1 MNPTAPAGPAT
12 GLEQRAARWLADRAT
27 HLDPALAAAD
37 TALFS
42 RKALVE
48 VALLVGLRA
57 RLGGPLDATYT
68 RLLDVLV
75 DVAAR
80 PSYRELV
87 RRDRR
92 ALLLYAGTYAALRLC
107 GREDE
112 DLRHALVA
120 TVDGRYATSFERV
133 PYRHL
138 DLLHT
143 LELAG
148 IDSTAPDYEQV
159 LPMTLLT
166 ADPNVWEL
174 SVSDH
179 YAITHAIFY
188 VTDFGQREVAWPA
201 GTTTAGVTDLLLG
214 CLAVARAREDA
225 DLVGELLMCLT
236 CVRAPLTGFEE
247 AARSW
252 LRSWQEPD
260 GRLEGPPGVIPRR
273 LTEADAD
280 WGSWATAY
288 HTTIVGALEDLLFR
302 TVPRPGSGFVEGP
315 PTLVP
320 AGVLDAAGSWLAT
333 HGTGDLRCVTWA
345 ARAHDTAGR
354 PEAAVALLA
363 GAAAYPGFDALVRR
377 SSRDVALATAA
388 LAHRLGVDDDVL
400 AAVADL
406 ADHAPEAGPPA
417 GLRPRPPGSTDRD
430 GSRLLVADLVARGR
444 TPVLAAD
451 EAERAGQE
459 LVAALRTAA
468 EDYDLA
474 WFAVAVRGLVRLP
487 HLPSRLVRDAVTF
500 LVVQQDRSG
509 AIGAPLVDAPE
520 ERLALHRE
528 WTLLATA
535 ALVEAAGRP
544 AVGPQARRVPSPGN
558 SGK

>member
-1 MNPTAPAGPAT
+1 MNPTSPVVAHA
-12 GLEQRAARWLADRAT
+12 GLEQRAAAWLADRAT
-27 HLDPALAAAD
+27 YLDPALAAPD

-57 RLGGPLDATYT
+57 RLDGPLDATYT

-75 DVAAR
+75 DVAGR

-148 IDSTAPDYEQV
+148 IASPAPDYAQV
-159 LPMTLLT
+159 LPMTLLV

-174 SVSDH
+174 SVSDL
-179 YAITHAIFY
+179 YAITHAVFY

-201 GTTTAGVTDLLLG
+201 GTTTAGVADLLLA

-236 CVRAPLTGFEE
+236 CVRAPESAFERS
-247 AARSW
+247 ARAW

-302 TVPRPGSGFVEGP
+302 TVPRPAPERLDDP
-315 PTLVP
+315 PGVVP
-320 AGVLDAAGSWLAT
+320 VDVLDSAAAWLSS
-333 HGTGDLRCVTWA
+333 HGTGDLRTIAWA
-345 ARAHDTAGR
+345 ARAYDAAGQEETAVGLLST
-354 PEAAVALLA
+354 AAVRSGYA
-363 GAAAYPGFDALVRR
+363 ALVRGA
-377 SSRDVALATAA
+377 SRDVAVATAA
-388 LAHRLGVDDDVL
+388 LADRLGVEDDVL
-400 AAVADL
+400 AAVTEL
-406 ADHAPEAGPPA
+406 ATESSDPEPPTR
-417 GLRPRPPGSTDRD
+417 LRPRPSDATDRD
-430 GSRLLVADLVARGR
+430 RSRLLAADLVGRGSA
-444 TPVLAAD
+444 PVLPPD
-451 EAERAGQE
+451 DAESAGWE
-459 LVAALRTAA
+459 LVAGLRTAV

-474 WFAVAVRGLVRLP
+474 WFAVALRGLLRVP
-487 HLPSRLVRDAVTF
+487 HLPRRLVRDAVTF
-500 LVVQQDRSG
+500 LVTQQDRSG
-509 AIGAPLVDAPE
+509 TFGAPLVDDAD

-528 WTLLATA
+528 WTLLTTA
-535 ALVEAAGRP
+535 ALVEATALPGSG
-544 AVGPQARRVPSPGN
+544 ADRVP
-558 SGK
+558 

>member
-1 MNPTAPAGPAT
+1 MNPTSPVVAHA
-12 GLEQRAARWLADRAT
+12 GLEQRAAAWLADLAT
-27 HLDPALAAAD
+27 YLDPALAAPD

-57 RLGGPLDATYT
+57 RLDGPLDATYT

-75 DVAAR
+75 DVAGR

-148 IDSTAPDYEQV
+148 IASPAPDYAQV
-159 LPMTLLT
+159 LPMTLLV

-174 SVSDH
+174 SVSDL
-179 YAITHAIFY
+179 YAITHAVFY

-201 GTTTAGVTDLLLG
+201 GTTTAGVADLLLA

-236 CVRAPLTGFEE
+236 CVRAPESAFERS
-247 AARSW
+247 ARAW
-252 LRSWQEPD
+252 LRSWQEPN

-302 TVPRPGSGFVEGP
+302 TVPRPAPERLDDP
-315 PTLVP
+315 PGVVP
-320 AGVLDAAGSWLAT
+320 VDVLDSAAAWLSS
-333 HGTGDLRCVTWA
+333 HGTGDLRTIAWA
-345 ARAHDTAGR
+345 ARAYDAAGQEETAVGLLST
-354 PEAAVALLA
+354 AAVR
-363 GAAAYPGFDALVRR
+363 PGYAALVRGA
-377 SSRDVALATAA
+377 SRDVAVATAA
-388 LAHRLGVDDDVL
+388 LADRLGVEDDVL
-400 AAVADL
+400 AAVTELAAESSDPEPPTRLRARPCDATDRDRSRLLAADL
-406 ADHAPEAGPPA
+406 VGRGSAPVLPPDDAESAGWELVA
-417 GLRPRPPGSTDRD
+417 GLR
-430 GSRLLVADLVARGR
+430 
-444 TPVLAAD
+444 
-451 EAERAGQE
+451 
-459 LVAALRTAA
+459 TAV

-474 WFAVAVRGLVRLP
+474 WFAVAVRGLLRVP
-487 HLPSRLVRDAVTF
+487 HLPRRLVRDAVTF
-500 LVVQQDRSG
+500 LVTQQDRSG
-509 AIGAPLVDAPE
+509 AFGAPLVDDAD

-528 WTLLATA
+528 WTLLTTA
-535 ALVEAAGRP
+535 ALVEATALPGSG
-544 AVGPQARRVPSPGN
+544 ADRVP
-558 SGK
+558 

>member
-1 MNPTAPAGPAT
+1 MHPASYPPVAPAKGV
-12 GLEQRAARWLADRAT
+12 ESRAAAWLAARAE
-27 HLDPALAAAD
+27 HLDPALASPD

-57 RLGGPLDATYT
+57 RLDGPLDAAHA

-75 DVAAR
+75 DVSGR

-107 GREDE
+107 GREDLE
-112 DLRHALVA
+112 LRHALTAAVG
-120 TVDGRYATSFERV
+120 GRYATAFERV

-148 IDSTAPDYEQV
+148 IDSAAPGVDQV
-159 LPMTLLT
+159 LPLTLLT
-166 ADPNVWEL
+166 TDPNVWEL
-174 SVSDH
+174 SVSDT
-179 YAITHAIFY
+179 YAITHAVFY
-188 VTDFGQREVAWPA
+188 ATDFGQRSVAWPA
-201 GTTTAGVTDLLLG
+201 GVSTASVADLLLG

-236 CVRAPLTGFEE
+236 CVRAPVTAAES
-247 AARSW
+247 AAREW

-302 TVPRPGSGFVEGP
+302 TVPRPAPAASSPVVASPSDAARGMLAAAAAWVVRAGGRDLRSLAWTARAREVLGD
-315 PTLVP
+315 P
-320 AGVLDAAGSWLAT
+320 AG
-333 HGTGDLRCVTWA
+333 
-345 ARAHDTAGR
+345 ARR
-354 PEAAVALLA
+354 L
-363 GAAAYPGFDALVRR
+363 
-377 SSRDVALATAA
+377 LATAA
-388 LAHRLGVDDDVL
+388 LRPGYDALLSGGTRDIAVGVAELAARVGVRDDVL
-400 AAVADL
+400 TEVLALDAADPG
-406 ADHAPEAGPPA
+406 PEPPTR
-417 GLRPRPPGSTDRD
+417 LRPSPDGLAGRDRT
-430 GSRLLVADLVARGR
+430 RLLVADLVSRGAVPR
-444 TPVLAAD
+444 LCPED
-451 EAERAGQE
+451 AERATRE
-459 LVAALRTAA
+459 LVVAARRAV

-474 WFAVAVRGLVRLP
+474 SFAVVLRGLLRLP
-487 HLPSRLVRDAVTF
+487 ELPERLLRDAISFLATQQLPSGAV
-500 LVVQQDRSG
+500 
-509 AIGAPLVDAPE
+509 GAPLTDDVE
-520 ERLALHRE
+520 ERGRLHRE
-528 WTLLATA
+528 WTLVAVA
-535 ALVEAAGRP
+535 ALVEVVAAR
-544 AVGPQARRVPSPGN
+544 
-558 SGK
+558 

>member
-1 MNPTAPAGPAT
+1 MTLTEPSPAGTLGQRAT
-12 GLEQRAARWLADRAT
+12 GWLAERAGY
-27 HLDPALAAAD
+27 LDPALAAPD

-57 RLGGPLDATYT
+57 RLEGPLDASST

-112 DLRHALVA
+112 DLRHALTT

-148 IDSTAPDYEQV
+148 ISSPAPDYAQV
-159 LPMTLLT
+159 LPMTLLV

-174 SVSDH
+174 SVSDL
-179 YAITHAIFY
+179 YAITHAVFY

-214 CLAVARAREDA
+214 CLALARAREDA

-236 CVRAPLTGFEE
+236 CVRAPVGDFES
-247 AARSW
+247 ATRAW
-252 LRSWQEPD
+252 LHSWQEPD

-302 TVPRPGSGFVEGP
+302 NVPRPTPGP
-315 PTLVP
+315 IDDRAVVVP
-320 AGVLDAAGSWLAT
+320 DRVLERAAAWLSA
-333 HGTGDLRCVTWA
+333 HGAGDLRTIAWA
-345 ARAHDTAGR
+345 ARAYDAAGQR
-354 PEAAVALLA
+354 EAAAGLLA
-363 GAAAYPGFDALVRR
+363 GAAAGPGYAVLVPR
-377 SSRDVALATAA
+377 SSRDVAVATAT
-388 LAHRLGVDDDVL
+388 LAARLGVEDELL
-400 AAVADL
+400 AAVAAQAAEPL
-406 ADHAPEAGPPA
+406 VPAPPG
-417 GLRPRPPGSTDRD
+417 GLRSRPADATARDR
-430 GSRLLVADLVARGR
+430 SRLLVADVVGRGSPAVL
-444 TPVLAAD
+444 TPDAA
-451 EAERAGQE
+451 EGAGWE
-459 LVAALRTAA
+459 LVADLRTAV

-474 WFAVAVRGLVRLP
+474 WFAVAVRGLLRLP
-487 HLPSRLVRDAVTF
+487 HLPARLVRDAVSF
-500 LVVQQDRSG
+500 LVTQQDRPG
-509 AIGAPLVDAPE
+509 AFGAPLVDDPD

-528 WTLLATA
+528 WTVLAVA
-535 ALVEAAGRP
+535 ALVEATEATGRP
-544 AVGPQARRVPSPGN
+544 
-558 SGK
+558 